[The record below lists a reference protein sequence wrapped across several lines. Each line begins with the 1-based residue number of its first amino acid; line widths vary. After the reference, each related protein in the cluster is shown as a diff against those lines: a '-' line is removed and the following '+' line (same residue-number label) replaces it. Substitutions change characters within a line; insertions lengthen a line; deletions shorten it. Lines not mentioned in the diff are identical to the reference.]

1 MNKNMFIGMLC
12 GAIVVLTIVCALGAI
27 YDYCPSI
34 ARVIWP
40 NSIRHREIKVHE
52 YTIFDEEVVDVIP
65 TVYADSMHTCYIL
78 DENQTPYEFTGW
90 FRFDFSR
97 DRWIYC
103 Q

>member
-1 MNKNMFIGMLC
+1 MNKEMLK
-12 GAIVVLTIVCALGAI
+12 GIIVGIVAMLTIVCALGAI

-52 YTIFDEEVVDVIP
+52 NSIFDEEVIDIIP
-65 TVYADSMHTCYIL
+65 TVYADQMHTCYLL
-78 DENQTPYEFTGW
+78 DEGQIPYEFTGW
-90 FRFDFSR
+90 FRFDFGR